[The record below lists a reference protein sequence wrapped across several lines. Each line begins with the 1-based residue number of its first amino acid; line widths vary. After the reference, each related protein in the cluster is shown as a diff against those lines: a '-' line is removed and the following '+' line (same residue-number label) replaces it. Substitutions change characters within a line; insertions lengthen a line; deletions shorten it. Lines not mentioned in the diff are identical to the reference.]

1 MTNYIVMEIQ
11 NNADGTTGIPPLA
24 TFENAD
30 EAWARYYSIC
40 SVAVVSQVFEHCVVI
55 MDRQGQTLERKA
67 FPHGQSNFPEAEGGE
82 E

>member
-1 MTNYIVMEIQ
+1 MTNFIVMEIQ

-30 EAWARYYSIC
+30 DAWARYYSIC
-40 SVAVVSQVFEHCVVI
+40 SVAVVSTVFEHCVVL
-55 MDRQGQTLERKA
+55 MDRQGKTIEQKA
-67 FPHGQSNFPEAEGGE
+67 FAHGQSDFPEAEGGE

>member
-1 MTNYIVMEIQ
+1 MEIQ

-24 TFENAD
+24 TFENAN

-40 SVAVVSQVFEHCVVI
+40 SIAVESSVFQHCVVI
-55 MDRQGQTLERKA
+55 MDRQGQTLERKS
-67 FPHGQSNFPEAEGGE
+67 FPHGQSNLQELDGGE